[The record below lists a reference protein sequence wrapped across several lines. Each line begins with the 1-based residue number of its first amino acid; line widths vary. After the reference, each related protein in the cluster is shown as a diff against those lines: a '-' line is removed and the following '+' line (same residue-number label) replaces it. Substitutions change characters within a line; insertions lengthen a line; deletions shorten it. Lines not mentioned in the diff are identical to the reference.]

1 MTKLQTGSVNRYVFL
16 NPANGR
22 DTVDV
27 HGFCDSPSEAYGV
40 VIYKRDISKSK
51 QVHTTLC
58 WAKCRLVPSKGYY
71 QSLDL
76 KY

>member
-1 MTKLQTGSVNRYVFL
+1 MLLHYAVQWKKLLNNLTKLQTGSVNRYVFL

-40 VIYKRDISKSK
+40 VIYNRDISKSK

-58 WAKCRLVPSKGYY
+58 
-71 QSLDL
+71 
-76 KY
+76 

>member
-1 MTKLQTGSVNRYVFL
+1 MLLHYAVQWKKLLNNLTKLQTGSVNRYVFL

-58 WAKCRLVPSKGYY
+58 
-71 QSLDL
+71 
-76 KY
+76 

>member
-1 MTKLQTGSVNRYVFL
+1 MLLHYAVQWEKLLNNLTKLQTGSVNRYVFL

-58 WAKCRLVPSKGYY
+58 
-71 QSLDL
+71 
-76 KY
+76 

>member
-1 MTKLQTGSVNRYVFL
+1 MLLHYAVQWKKLLNNLTKLQTGSVNRYVFL

-51 QVHTTLC
+51 QVHNTLC
-58 WAKCRLVPSKGYY
+58 
-71 QSLDL
+71 
-76 KY
+76 